1 MICYDRYSFERDAY
15 LPTDGKG
22 DRQLRCI
29 ITIIPTIV
37 LYQIFL
43 DDIKNKINIVV
54 TKEGSTIVAVA
65 QHFFQ
70 KYRMCSCGEDAY
82 VKLLHRKVY
91 KTNKTNKE
99 TW

>member
-1 MICYDRYSFERDAY
+1 MICYDRYSFERDAN

-43 DDIKNKINIVV
+43 DDINVIRLD
-54 TKEGSTIVAVA
+54 TK
-65 QHFFQ
+65 
-70 KYRMCSCGEDAY
+70 
-82 VKLLHRKVY
+82 
-91 KTNKTNKE
+91 
-99 TW
+99 